1 MNINHFDGYVYRLL
15 ESHHEMQEI
24 KNVRHQLTN
33 SAHTIVEVNIADER
47 QRHAARLH
55 ARQALS
61 ACLLKWHG
69 CIREDQQ
76 VHWQGES
83 IKVAKAQATKK
94 HFVRLLL
101 KERLKHSAL
110 CALRQ

>member
-1 MNINHFDGYVYRLL
+1 MNINHFDGYLYRLL

-33 SAHTIVEVNIADER
+33 SARTIVEVNIADER
-47 QRHAARLH
+47 QRQAARLH

-83 IKVAKAQATKK
+83 IKVAKPRQQRST
-94 HFVRLLL
+94 
-101 KERLKHSAL
+101 L
-110 CALRQ
+110 CASSSKSGANTVRCAS